1 MPRKDRTFTP
11 DDLARFACRNL
22 AAEEQ
27 AKVVHDLI
35 EKECFPIEFT
45 PDQVEKI
52 ICQHMDPSVRRQLMK
67 RLMTESLC
75 DGENKTL
82 SCQTIGTIKTAIDA
96 LTLLMSILSFLAALL
111 PLLRALRRLF
121 TWLTRLVAWL
131 ERIFDRIGV
140 LEKYLETIALAIVG
154 LGEFFEYLAELC
166 EESPSAPGLDT
177 NALNDDLPELVAE
190 LSVIAENGREGMS

>member
-11 DDLARFACRNL
+11 HDLTRFACRNL
-22 AAEEQ
+22 GPEEQ
-27 AKVVHDLI
+27 AKIVHDLI

-52 ICQHMDPSVRRQLMK
+52 ICQHMEPLARRQLMK
-67 RLMTESLC
+67 RLITESRC
-75 DGENKTL
+75 DGENKPL
-82 SCQTIGTIKTAIDA
+82 SCQTIGAIKTAIDA

-154 LGEFFEYLAELC
+154 LGEFFDYLAELC
-166 EESPSAPGLDT
+166 EEPPLPPGLDT
-177 NALNDDLPELVAE
+177 SALNEGLPELMAE
-190 LSVIAENGREGMS
+190 LSVIAEDGEANV